1 MSTYIFT
8 VNDFKAFLFID
19 KTYKSEYSGL
29 EKQLFFPEKLQEI
42 VFMLLSLCISQ
53 IAARVWSDHVDWYC
67 FTVFYYL

>member
-19 KTYKSEYSGL
+19 KTYKSGYSGL

-42 VFMLLSLCISQ
+42 VFVIKFVYITNSSQ
-53 IAARVWSDHVDWYC
+53 SVV
-67 FTVFYYL
+67 